1 MSKEMLRINMGPE
14 YYFPKELGK
23 KHIIFSSETSC
34 FQVVLSQNKEVF
46 FLKKKEKNWLF
57 SLPQKTFKQ
66 APHYGPRGSWTWNIW
81 YIVPSHM
88 LLFPA
93 VSAKT

>member
-46 FLKKKEKNWLF
+46 F
-57 SLPQKTFKQ
+57 
-66 APHYGPRGSWTWNIW
+66 
-81 YIVPSHM
+81 
-88 LLFPA
+88 
-93 VSAKT
+93 

>member
-14 YYFPKELGK
+14 YYFPKELGE

-46 FLKKKEKNWLF
+46 F
-57 SLPQKTFKQ
+57 
-66 APHYGPRGSWTWNIW
+66 
-81 YIVPSHM
+81 
-88 LLFPA
+88 
-93 VSAKT
+93 